1 MIFKTNKFPNKK
13 LLFILHEWLLQ
24 PWYKDVVELKQILD
38 INIKEV
44 TIFDARI
51 HTWCIYV

>member
-51 HTWCIYV
+51 HT

>member
-1 MIFKTNKFPNKK
+1 MIFETNKFPNKK

-51 HTWCIYV
+51 HT